1 MKKVLLVLIIS
12 FLSLSISIRSM
23 EKPEC
28 SPMELEK
35 EEIKTGQILGL
46 PKELW
51 LNIVEIVSQSKNLRQ
66 AIKNIQQLSKANK
79 AFYKLLNEPAVQR
92 QLINKVSE
100 YFNADVKDVE
110 TLFGLPAAK
119 KSLDELLAKFKDAN
133 LFEAKDIIGKLIGD
147 ENFIALKYFFKNGMT
162 PIEINQK
169 ISDNILSLISSYQAD
184 TEKKWK
190 MMKFLINNGADINAL
205 NYEKNSILNQELLS
219 IFMSL
224 HPGHWFASPIPGK
237 NVIANIE
244 YLIDHGADVNEVNAL
259 GKTPLAMALI
269 IAKRAKKYIKL
280 VELLLDKGAE
290 ITNVDLHF
298 AQDNDQLVNL
308 LNKYKS
314 K

>member
-1 MKKVLLVLIIS
+1 
-12 FLSLSISIRSM
+12 M